1 MLKQVVDTRGKREF
15 TGVRGGANRLD
26 YPSVIQNGHGIA
38 REIGLSSELRNR
50 PRSSING
57 ERTGTRHILIYY
69 ARIER
74 NHYQAP

>member
-1 MLKQVVDTRGKREF
+1 MLKQVIDTRGKREF

-50 PRSSING
+50 PTIKHTWRKNWHA
-57 ERTGTRHILIYY
+57 THPNLLHAY
-69 ARIER
+69 
-74 NHYQAP
+74 